1 MAFGLNVDFSGIIGN
16 LTKSIRGIVSSKIS
30 GISNMLKSFSINKVT
45 NGLTGQI
52 KGIIGTSLNL
62 NLSKLS
68 GGINF
73 SNALNGLGFPSL
85 GDLNINSLYGLID
98 DNIGKNINNFAKGLA
113 NTYKNLNFDELSLGN
128 KLTGAINNQVNSIAD
143 EIQAGTIVGKS
154 SLNVLQELNNLSNKQ
169 IRDFTFNPQLQ
180 LDFVN
185 NLAEQ
190 QKNKIF
196 DLSFN
201 AIPESTIFDNQVNN
215 LQNTS
220 IDSFIGA
227 TNLDFTFG
235 NDKIINDT
243 TISKSLINDQQ
254 SKIFS
259 ITEDTNPLTRK
270 IDLNRYKQE
279 EKTLSYLQFLNADF
293 KEEKIRDFSNQQLS
307 DLEPLIDPDTNE
319 TIGLFDPNTGD
330 TYDTYGNINT

>member
-190 QKNKIF
+190 QKN
-196 DLSFN
+196 N
-201 AIPESTIFDNQVNN
+201 AITESTIFDNQVNN

>member
-201 AIPESTIFDNQVNN
+201 AIPESTIFDNQVFN

-220 IDSFIGA
+220 IDSFIST